1 MSALGT
7 LDTDSFELKRVMRQ
21 EAHEKAFEIRVQSQR
36 LFEKEKEKIVK
47 EGKIRVDG
55 DTETK
60 IRNITTEINIKRSN
74 LINQTRMTLM
84 NVRNEFMKSLV
95 KEALK
100 KLETE
105 IALPDNKMYQT
116 VCKDLIVQGCIKFLE
131 PIVLVK
137 CREQDLEFIQ
147 QIAPDAQ
154 SQYNDLIARETDSD
168 KYVTEIRIIEDD
180 FIDPASEEGKCG
192 GVILMTKNKK
202 ITCSNSLNNRLHLCY
217 EESLPTLRQDLFPSK
232 S

>member
-74 LINQTRMTLM
+74 LLL
-84 NVRNEFMKSLV
+84 SLLIQL
-95 KEALK
+95 ALF
-100 KLETE
+100 
-105 IALPDNKMYQT
+105 Y
-116 VCKDLIVQGCIKFLE
+116 
-131 PIVLVK
+131 VLN
-137 CREQDLEFIQ
+137 
-147 QIAPDAQ
+147 P
-154 SQYNDLIARETDSD
+154 
-168 KYVTEIRIIEDD
+168 
-180 FIDPASEEGKCG
+180 
-192 GVILMTKNKK
+192 
-202 ITCSNSLNNRLHLCY
+202 
-217 EESLPTLRQDLFPSK
+217 LR
-232 S
+232 